1 MQIARVGDGAT
12 ARPRDTEAMTST
24 AHTQAAPGPGPVSND
39 ADITSTTVP
48 RARRALRTAGWA
60 NLAIAAAQAIGL
72 IWAWSMFRAVGIEA
86 DMRELATQGAALPY
100 ILTLITCAA
109 FAVFGLYGLSGAAD
123 IRRLPLLR
131 AGLVSIAVIYL
142 YRATVFG
149 GIAAVRDGDT
159 AQIVFAAIALLIG
172 LCYAYGA
179 FVQRHSTTP
188 APRAAAL

>member
-1 MQIARVGDGAT
+1 MQIARAGDDAT
-12 ARPRDTEAMTST
+12 ARRRDSEAMTST
-24 AHTQAAPGPGPVSND
+24 AHTQAAPATRPVSND
-39 ADITSTTVP
+39 ADITSTSAH

-60 NLAIAAAQAIGL
+60 NIAIAVAQAIGL

-142 YRATVFG
+142 YRATVFE
-149 GIAAVRDGDT
+149 GIAAVRNGDT
-159 AQIVFAAIALLIG
+159 VQIVFAAIALLIG

-179 FVQRHSTTP
+179 FMQRRPTTP
-188 APRAAAL
+188 ARRAAAL